1 MKIGIFGGSFNPPH
15 KMHKSIAKELIKK
28 KYVDLVIIVPTGI
41 KYHYKN
47 NLLENDIRYRLLK
60 EMTAKE
66 ENILVSKYEFQEKE
80 VFTYETM
87 EYYQKKYPNDEL
99 YFICGSD
106 NMKYLKEWKDW
117 EKLLDKYKLLVIP
130 RNTKKVEEIKKE
142 YAPYLDHIV
151 LANMEANDI
160 SSTIIRNALK
170 ENNNEILKK
179 YLDKEVLEDIV
190 LNHLY
195 QN

>member
-60 EMTAKE
+60 EITAKE

-142 YAPYLDHIV
+142 FAPYLDHIV

>member
-142 YAPYLDHIV
+142 FAPYLDHIV

>member
-60 EMTAKE
+60 EMTEKE

-87 EYYQKKYPNDEL
+87 EYYQKQYPNDEL

-142 YAPYLDHIV
+142 FAPYLDHIV

-170 ENNNEILKK
+170 ENNNELLKK

>member
-15 KMHKSIAKELIKK
+15 KMHKAIAKELINK

-47 NLLENDIRYRLLK
+47 NLLGNDIRYRLLK
-60 EMTAKE
+60 EMTKNE
-66 ENILVSKYEFQEKE
+66 DNILISTYEFQEKE
-80 VFTYETM
+80 VYTYETM
-87 EYYQKKYPNDEL
+87 EHYQKQYPDDEL

-106 NMKYLKEWKDW
+106 NMKYLKEWKEW
-117 EKLLDKYKLLVIP
+117 EKLIEKYNLLVIP

-142 YAPYLDHIV
+142 FAPYLEHIV
-151 LANMEANDI
+151 IANMEANDI

-170 ENNNEILKK
+170 ENNNELLKK

>member
-60 EMTAKE
+60 EMTKKE

-87 EYYQKKYPNDEL
+87 EYYQKQYPNDEL

-142 YAPYLDHIV
+142 FAPYLDHIV

-170 ENNNEILKK
+170 ENNNELLKK

>member
-60 EMTAKE
+60 EMTKKE

-87 EYYQKKYPNDEL
+87 EYYQKQYPNDEL

-142 YAPYLDHIV
+142 FAPYLDHIV

>member
-142 YAPYLDHIV
+142 FAPYLDHIV
-151 LANMEANDI
+151 LANMF
-160 SSTIIRNALK
+160 
-170 ENNNEILKK
+170 
-179 YLDKEVLEDIV
+179 
-190 LNHLY
+190 
-195 QN
+195 

>member
-15 KMHKSIAKELIKK
+15 KMHKAIVKELINK

-47 NLLENDIRYRLLK
+47 NLLGNDIRYRLLK
-60 EMTAKE
+60 EMTKNE
-66 ENILVSKYEFQEKE
+66 DNILISTYEFQEKE
-80 VFTYETM
+80 VYTYETM
-87 EYYQKKYPNDEL
+87 EHYQKQYPDDEL

-106 NMKYLKEWKDW
+106 NMKYLKEWKEW
-117 EKLLDKYKLLVIP
+117 EKLIEKYNLLVIP

-142 YAPYLDHIV
+142 FAPYLEHIV
-151 LANMEANDI
+151 IANMEANDI

-170 ENNNEILKK
+170 ENNNELLKK

>member
-87 EYYQKKYPNDEL
+87 EYYQKQYPNDEL

-142 YAPYLDHIV
+142 FAPYLDHIV

>member
-142 YAPYLDHIV
+142 FAPYLDHIV

-170 ENNNEILKK
+170 ENNNELLKK

>member
-60 EMTAKE
+60 EMIEKE
-66 ENILVSKYEFQEKE
+66 ENILLSKYEFQEKE

-87 EYYQKKYPNDEL
+87 EYYQKQYPNDEL

-117 EKLLDKYKLLVIP
+117 EKLLEKYKLLVIP

-142 YAPYLDHIV
+142 YAQYLDHII
-151 LANMEANDI
+151 LANIEANDI

-170 ENNNEILKK
+170 ENDKELLKK